1 MVPGGMDEQGD
12 LWIPPTIWWPRTR
25 RPTPDEIVEEMLR
38 FCAKFSPIFWW
49 AGRDHIT
56 QSLAPFIE
64 KRSSEERIFVPFE
77 VLSEAKDKQ
86 TKCQPIRAMF
96 KMGRVHLPSFA
107 EWYGDAVNEMLRF
120 DKGTHDDFV
129 DAIEKLGRGLAS
141 QVRAYAPVVRTET
154 FEPPTLTLD
163 WVRSSHERLCREEDL
178 AGVGM

>member
-1 MVPGGMDEQGD
+1 
-12 LWIPPTIWWPRTR
+12 
-25 RPTPDEIVEEMLR
+25 MLR
-38 FCAKFSPIFWW
+38 FCAKFRPIYWW

-56 QSLAPFIE
+56 QSLAPFID
-64 KRSSEERIFVPFE
+64 KRSMEEHVFVPFE

-96 KMGRVHLPSFA
+96 KMGRVHLPAFA

-141 QVRAYAPVVRTET
+141 QVGARVPTVKSET
-154 FEPPTLTLD
+154 LEPPVLTLG
-163 WVRSSHERLCREEDL
+163 WVKSSHERMQEEPAL